1 MSVSDS
7 NGDGTAAP
15 PGGGAALPDLETMLV
30 RRETLTE
37 RIRAAGGDPDSVEIV
52 AVTKRFPVEAVEL
65 AVQAGFCSVG
75 ENYAQE
81 LIEKAALF
89 EDRNGPGSVTPS
101 WHMIGGLQ
109 RNKVKKL
116 VGVGPVFQT
125 IDRLDLVGEVAKRMP
140 RATVFVQ
147 VNATDEPQKSGCSVA
162 ETPSLVD
169 ACGEAGLDLVG
180 LMTVGPTDG
189 SDPTGAFVTV
199 RQLVDDHGLSQCS
212 MGMSGDL
219 EKAVGAGT
227 TMIRVGSALFGPR
240 PTTI

>member
-1 MSVSDS
+1 MTDS
-7 NGDGTAAP
+7 PDRESATEFPDLNTLRARR
-15 PGGGAALPDLETMLV
+15 AALN
-30 RRETLTE
+30 E
-37 RIRAAGGDPDSVEIV
+37 RIVAAGGELDRVEIV

-65 AVQAGFCSVG
+65 AVAAGFCSVG

-81 LIEKAALF
+81 LIEKASMFQQRGA
-89 EDRNGPGSVTPS
+89 GSGAAMK

-116 VGVGPVFQT
+116 VGVAPVFQT
-125 IDRLDLVGEVAKRMP
+125 LDRVDLINEVAKRLP
-140 RATVFVQ
+140 GASVFVQ
-147 VNATDEPQKSGCSVA
+147 VNATDEPQKSGCSV
-162 ETPSLVD
+162 ED
-169 ACGEAGLDLVG
+169 APRLIDAARVIGLDLVG

-189 SDPTGAFVTV
+189 SDPTSAFVRL
-199 RQLVDDHGLSQCS
+199 RQLADDHDLEQCS

-219 EKAVGAGT
+219 EAAVRAGS

>member
-1 MSVSDS
+1 MTGDAQSDAVA
-7 NGDGTAAP
+7 G
-15 PGGGAALPDLETMLV
+15 LPDLATLQE
-30 RRETLTE
+30 RRAGLNE
-37 RIRAAGGDPDSVEIV
+37 RIIAAGGHPDRVEIV

-65 AVQAGFCSVG
+65 AVAAGFCSVG

-81 LIEKAALF
+81 LIEKASLF
-89 EDRNGPGSVTPS
+89 NQRGAAGDTELS

-116 VGVGPVFQT
+116 VGVAPVFQT
-125 IDRLDLVGEVAKRMP
+125 IDRLELVNEVAKRMP
-140 RATVFVQ
+140 GSTVFVQ
-147 VNATDEPQKSGCSVA
+147 VNATEEPQKSGCSVA
-162 ETPSLVD
+162 DAPRLID
-169 ACGEAGLDLVG
+169 ACREASLGLVG

-189 SDPTGAFVTV
+189 SDPTGSFVTL
-199 RQLVDDHGLSQCS
+199 RQLADDHDLRQCS

-219 EKAVGAGT
+219 EAAVSAGS

>member
-1 MSVSDS
+1 MTDNLANEPV
-7 NGDGTAAP
+7 G
-15 PGGGAALPDLETMLV
+15 LPDLETLRARRALLV
-30 RRETLTE
+30 E
-37 RIRAAGGDPDSVEIV
+37 RIVAAGGDPERVEIV

-65 AVQAGFCSVG
+65 ALAAGFCSVG

-81 LIEKAALF
+81 LVEKASLF
-89 EDRNGPGSVTPS
+89 QQRGAVGGTDFR

-116 VGVGPVFQT
+116 VGIAPVFQT
-125 IDRLDLVGEVAKRMP
+125 IDRIELVTEVAKRLP
-140 RATVFVQ
+140 GSSVFLQ
-147 VNATDEPQKSGCSVA
+147 VNATNEAQKSGCSA
-162 ETPSLVD
+162 IDAPSLID
-169 ACGEAGLDLVG
+169 ACREMGLDLVG

-189 SDPTGAFVTV
+189 SDPRPSFATL
-199 RQLVDDHGLSQCS
+199 RQLADDHDLEQCS

-219 EKAVGAGT
+219 EAAVSSGS